1 MGVVTTAIVDACLF
15 CLFYGYSGFHGC
27 MDLQVTAEGAKV
39 VSWQSYVVLNGILLS
54 MMHIAR
60 VRATRNSIRIFN
72 LSNFLFFLF
81 SLAFV
86 LEDEYLAGVQMLFS
100 SAHTMAFMAFAALVL
115 GLRTFITLVIQ
126 VVLPYNLKNL
136 ERYIAIEDRLFMEEY
151 EDPEQ

>member
-1 MGVVTTAIVDACLF
+1 
-15 CLFYGYSGFHGC
+15 
-27 MDLQVTAEGAKV
+27 
-39 VSWQSYVVLNGILLS
+39 
-54 MMHIAR
+54 MMHITR
-60 VRATRNSIRIFN
+60 VRAVRNSIQIFN
-72 LSNFLFFLF
+72 LNNFFFFLL

-100 SAHTMAFMAFAALVL
+100 SVNTMGFLIFTALYL
-115 GLRTFITLVIQ
+115 GLRIYVKLVIQ